1 MKKILILGGY
11 GNFGWRISRAL
22 AKANIPIVI
31 CGRSEKKATE
41 LTNKLQNEFPNSNI
55 ETSFFDVNKELKK
68 QLELQ
73 QPLAVINTCGPFQN
87 TNYQVAQNCIDAK
100 VHYIDLSDGRDF
112 VNNITSLDQS
122 AKNTDIL
129 VVSGASTV
137 PGLSSAVLE
146 EYKNDFSIIESLKF
160 GIAPGQ
166 KAPRGLATTK
176 AILSYVGKKIKPF
189 PGTKKDVYG
198 WQDLYRQDYPEIGKR
213 WMANCEIPDL
223 DLLPKHYDIK
233 SIQFSA
239 GMESGALHL
248 SIWLVS
254 WIARIF
260 PFINLQKYSS
270 FFLELSNLFNF
281 LGTDDGGMHI
291 IIKGKDKN
299 NKPLTKKWFI
309 IAKSSDGPNIPTIP
323 AIIIAKKL
331 YENQLKLRG
340 AMPCL
345 GMVSLEEYLKEL
357 EEFDIKTYV
366 ID

>member
-31 CGRSEKKATE
+31 CGRNKQKAKNLANE
-41 LTNKLQNEFPNSNI
+41 LQNKFSNSNI
-55 ETSFFDVNKELKK
+55 EISCFDVNKELKK
-68 QLELQ
+68 QLKLQ
-73 QPLAVINTCGPFQN
+73 KPLAVINTCGPFQN
-87 TNYQVAQNCIDAK
+87 SDYQAAQNCIDAK
-100 VHYIDLSDGRDF
+100 VHYIDLSDAREF
-112 VNNITSLDQS
+112 VNNITSLDKS
-122 AKNTDIL
+122 AKSNNAL
-129 VVSGASTV
+129 VISGASTV

-146 EYKNDFSIIESLKF
+146 EFKDKFLSIDSLIF

-176 AILSYVGKKIKPF
+176 AILSYVGRKIKPSS
-189 PGTKKDVYG
+189 GVYQKDIYG
-198 WQDLYRQDYPEIGKR
+198 WQDLYRQDYPQIGKR

-223 DLLPKHYDIK
+223 DLLPKNYNIK
-233 SIQFSA
+233 SIRFSA

-254 WIARIF
+254 WITRII
-260 PFINLQKYSS
+260 PFINLQKYASI
-270 FFLELSNLFNF
+270 FLKLSNLFNF
-281 LGTDDGGMHI
+281 LGTDDGGMHF

-323 AIIIAKKL
+323 AIVLAKKL
-331 YENQLKLRG
+331 YKSETKLRG

-345 GMVSLEEYLKEL
+345 GLVSLKEYLKEL
-357 EEFDIKTYV
+357 EEFDIKV
-366 ID
+366 HVK